1 MSPDSISVI
10 DAVDLHL
17 RRRCETSRAEEP
29 WATGCFWDVCL
40 EISVKAQQLQ
50 WCSEHII
57 PCDTLTA
64 SHPEALPLPPALHSH
79 TWTQIDCSFPPR
91 ESVLSTHIA
100 TVCCWIFTELIF
112 RRASLI
118 FTRVEKLL
126 HYSIGKWLESGLLIL
141 TLHIKH
147 GWIWRWLT
155 SSSQCLLRY
164 LMCLGSCFDSQCN

>member
-1 MSPDSISVI
+1 MSLPTASLSLMLWTCTWDEG
-10 DAVDLHL
+10 A
-17 RRRCETSRAEEP
+17 RRAEQRSPERQ
-29 WATGCFWDVCL
+29 GVFWDGCL

-64 SHPEALPLPPALHSH
+64 SHPEAWWQPLPPALHSH

-100 TVCCWIFTELIF
+100 TVCCWIDTELIF
-112 RRASLI
+112 NLASLI

-126 HYSIGKWLESGLLIL
+126 HYSIGKWLESSLLIL

-147 GWIWRWLT
+147 GWIWRW
-155 SSSQCLLRY
+155 
-164 LMCLGSCFDSQCN
+164 